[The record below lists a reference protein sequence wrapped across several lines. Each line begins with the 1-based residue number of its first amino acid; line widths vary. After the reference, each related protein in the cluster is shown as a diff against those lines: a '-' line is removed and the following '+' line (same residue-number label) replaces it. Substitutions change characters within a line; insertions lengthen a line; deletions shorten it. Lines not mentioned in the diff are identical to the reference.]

1 MEAADGGFRACVAI
15 TRGRRACGGSD
26 AQAATLMQLIVP
38 GLKTLGSGAE
48 CCGATSVPAVESPSQ
63 TGAVAPVVQGWIV
76 AAVGAKNIP
85 NTTPA
90 LLGKIDFHCVVA
102 SARQWLHWL
111 VAMAQVGSGARSL
124 GSDAAGR
131 DVATG
136 EVTYSCRRCRT
147 PLCTSS
153 DLAAHDVSSQT
164 FSYRRRLKETK
175 GAEIVGQSAGKP
187 DESRCDLFVP
197 EPLEWMGLV
206 EGRLACPN
214 KQCGARV
221 GNLKWAG
228 IQCSCPCLSKC
239 CRCCVHHVV
248 CLTFVPTGGSWV
260 TPGCQILKSRVDARS
275 KAATA
280 AVATTVP
287 TAAPLPGSPGTE
299 AAGTLGNE
307 SHQVDVVAATGA
319 GAAGAGAGAGVGAGG
334 DAGGDTDSGEAAT
347 TVAASGRLQL
357 ARAPATVHQTDFT
370 AGSGNA
376 LQACVASLF
385 ALPLDTVPN
394 FIELAE
400 GYAEGIKAFVAGS
413 FVPRKVAVGATPDG
427 SGTAPAAGGDSVH
440 GSLPLPASDA
450 ARLCLLR
457 GTSPRGSF
465 GHVVVARVTQ
475 CAPPVFEYV
484 CDPHP
489 DGTFLSESLPQ
500 NSWAMFFDRE

>member
-1 MEAADGGFRACVAI
+1 M
-15 TRGRRACGGSD
+15 
-26 AQAATLMQLIVP
+26 
-38 GLKTLGSGAE
+38 
-48 CCGATSVPAVESPSQ
+48 
-63 TGAVAPVVQGWIV
+63 
-76 AAVGAKNIP
+76 
-85 NTTPA
+85 
-90 LLGKIDFHCVVA
+90 
-102 SARQWLHWL
+102 
-111 VAMAQVGSGARSL
+111 
-124 GSDAAGR
+124 
-131 DVATG
+131 
-136 EVTYSCRRCRT
+136 
-147 PLCTSS
+147 
-153 DLAAHDVSSQT
+153 
-164 FSYRRRLKETK
+164 
-175 GAEIVGQSAGKP
+175 
-187 DESRCDLFVP
+187 
-197 EPLEWMGLV
+197 
-206 EGRLACPN
+206 
-214 KQCGARV
+214 
-221 GNLKWAG
+221 
-228 IQCSCPCLSKC
+228 
-239 CRCCVHHVV
+239 
-248 CLTFVPTGGSWV
+248 

-275 KAATA
+275 KAA
-280 AVATTVP
+280 AVATAAP

-299 AAGTLGNE
+299 ATGTLGNE
-307 SHQVDVVAATGA
+307 SRQADVVAATGA

-334 DAGGDTDSGEAAT
+334 DAGSDTDSGEAAT

-413 FVPRKVAVGATPDG
+413 FAPRKVAVGGTPDG
-427 SGTAPAAGGDSVH
+427 SGTAPAAGGDSAH